1 MPYANGAHL
10 KQDKDEKGAKE
21 REGEREGKRG
31 QRARRNANNAPQEA
45 PPENLNKFLH
55 ISCCPL
61 LLLCLLSLSIV
72 VVIVAALAVAA
83 VHIAVAFAVYG
94 ALQLQ
99 LDTVFNHAHLFAMS
113 TRVR

>member
-21 REGEREGKRG
+21 REGDREGKRG

-94 ALQLQ
+94 ALHLQ